1 MRVIIDGDSQPEKN
15 EIIALLQKHN
25 VKVIMVMSV
34 AHYSPDINSYA
45 DVIYVDNKPQETD
58 VKIMNITCKNDV
70 VITADTGLSFF
81 LAGKNVIVINP
92 RGKIFNSKSDEAKI
106 ETLHIEKK
114 LRRSARRIKI
124 KGPKPYLKTD
134 LKNLKEALEKLIL
147 QHKRDLRFDSN

>member
-15 EIIALLQKHN
+15 EIIVLLQKHK
-25 VKVIMVMSV
+25 VKVVMVMSV

-58 VKIMNITCKNDV
+58 VKIMNIACENDI

-81 LAGKNVIVINP
+81 LAGKKTIVIDP
-92 RGKIFNSKSDEAKI
+92 RGKIFNSKFAGAKI

-114 LRRSARRIKI
+114 LRRSERRVKI

-134 LKNLKEALEKLIL
+134 LKN
-147 QHKRDLRFDSN
+147 